1 MRRFAWLSNV
11 GVKIHPWGLFSS
23 VPLPRVRVCVSFW
36 METHFSCPTKPLYA
50 QLSSVLQLVLQIPS
64 TRGTLSYY
72 NQAEGVPLP
81 NWQVAHR
88 PGHSLCTWPNPSL
101 ENVGV
106 VAVLLKFHAVPWCWL
121 PSAGS
126 SCSRGI
132 ATRCSEGTE
141 PPLPPHPMYPVLYNP
156 SVLVFAFGL
165 YQNYEPS
172 LVFIYAFPVKSRFL
186 PQFSFQN
193 S

>member
-106 VAVLLKFHAVPWCWL
+106 VAVLWNSMQFRD
-121 PSAGS
+121 AGFQVLARPAPEELQQDVQRALNHP
-126 SCSRGI
+126 C
-132 ATRCSEGTE
+132 
-141 PPLPPHPMYPVLYNP
+141 PHTLCIQYCTIL
-156 SVLVFAFGL
+156 AF
-165 YQNYEPS
+165 
-172 LVFIYAFPVKSRFL
+172 
-186 PQFSFQN
+186 
-193 S
+193 